1 MSSMTQTSTPTQ
13 ATPNRSVRVT
23 AWHLTILFLIS
34 AMIFAG
40 YMSYMKLSSQQL
52 VCDIGDGSVFNCGVV
67 ENSRWAYILGIPTAI
82 WGFAWY
88 SLILISLIGPRLIPV
103 LRNYSVPIT
112 FGMALF
118 GFAYHCYLTYTAI
131 TVIGRLCAYCV
142 GAHLSMTF
150 VLIFATVQLI
160 RYMRTPVEAAPA
172 A

>member
-1 MSSMTQTSTPTQ
+1 MSSLSQTSTPAQT
-13 ATPNRSVRVT
+13 TRRGIRVEP
-23 AWHLTILFLIS
+23 WHFIILFLIS

-40 YMSYMKLSSQQL
+40 YMSYMKLTAQQL

-82 WGFAWY
+82 WGFGWY
-88 SLILISLIGPRLIPV
+88 SLILLSVIGQRVVPF
-103 LRNYSVPIT
+103 LRVYGVPIT

-131 TVIGRLCAYCV
+131 TVIGRLCAYCI

-150 VLIFATVQLI
+150 VLLFATIELI
-160 RYMRTPVEAAPA
+160 RYMRTPAQA
-172 A
+172 